1 MKVSLRPS
9 LRPLLVTGA
18 CVFVAAVTVCVVQNR
33 ERISE
38 RVFSGISQSIAR
50 EDQKFLDSL
59 SNNQS
64 QESQQQI
71 NTARAPF
78 PGTEFDMNSEIV
90 RRAELVVHSETVK
103 RAQLVQPQLKLIR
116 SSKRASKRDLD

>member
-9 LRPLLVTGA
+9 LRSLLVTGA

-50 EDQKFLDSL
+50 EDQKFLDGL

-78 PGTEFDMNSEIV
+78 PRTEFDMNSEIV

-116 SSKRASKRDLD
+116 SSKRASKREID